1 MGIKDVL
8 KEELENSLRMEKDYV
23 REIAALPRGSLV
35 RKLIKGRY
43 FYYLVLRDGHKVRTL
58 YKGRLSRAQIRQYK
72 SGSERRRR
80 LKGQL
85 SRVKKQI
92 RYLRS
97 VLRGRYQV

>member
-8 KEELENSLRMEKDYV
+8 KEELENSLRMEKDYA

-35 RKLIKGRY
+35 RKRIKGRY
-43 FYYLVLRDGHKVRTL
+43 FYYLVLREGRKVKTV
-58 YKGRLSRAQIRQYK
+58 YQGRLNRVRIRQFK
-72 SGSERRRR
+72 AAIASRRR

-85 SRVKKQI
+85 ARVKKQV

-97 VLRGRYQV
+97 VLRGRYTV